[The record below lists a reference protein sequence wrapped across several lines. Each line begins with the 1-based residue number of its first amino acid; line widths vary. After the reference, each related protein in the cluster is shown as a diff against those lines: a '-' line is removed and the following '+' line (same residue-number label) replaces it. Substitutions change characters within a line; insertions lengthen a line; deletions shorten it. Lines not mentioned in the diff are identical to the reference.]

1 MYRDQ
6 TTIETSTLPVIYI
19 FKRSNPILWLIF
31 QNSET
36 FISFVR
42 SLSLNWVKL
51 TESCISCTEGDRKIK
66 INISWNFEV

>member
-51 TESCISCTEGDRKIK
+51 TES
-66 INISWNFEV
+66 

>member
-1 MYRDQ
+1 MTSFSKVLQSSFKVMYRDQ

-51 TESCISCTEGDRKIK
+51 TES
-66 INISWNFEV
+66 

>member
-1 MYRDQ
+1 MTLFSKVLQSSFKVMYRDQ

-51 TESCISCTEGDRKIK
+51 TES
-66 INISWNFEV
+66 